1 MSLQDIYK
9 KAGVVMKPAAMK
21 IGKLYSQQPH
31 SGAGDFNFSRADGV
45 QTRINKH
52 GLIETVANNEPRLSY
67 DIVDGKVSDCP
78 HLLLEPSRSNYL
90 QRAEEFSNSYWT
102 KYNSSI
108 SPDETVAPDGAV
120 AADKLVENTVNT
132 QHEMGRAFGF
142 TSGVTYTVS
151 VFAKSSERNLQIRGG
166 NTNTFPANSN
176 FDLSNGTIQST
187 SLGTAYIE
195 DYGNGWYR
203 CVVKATAAASSTT
216 NVNFRLV
223 EGSSSTYTGDG
234 SSGVFLWGVQNEIGL
249 YPTSYIPTE
258 GSSETRFVDSCS
270 KENLPN
276 DVINASYPFTMY
288 VEGTYNGQLS
298 TLLSFLNKDSSQEF
312 FLIYINN
319 NEVFLSARSNGTI
332 ERIESG
338 INLIKGQKYKIAVT
352 MNSATSGKICVNGN
366 SVTVRNNFS
375 SQIQNSDITDLLI
388 GQERIVSDGGIRSSV
403 SGVEL
408 YNTALTDTELQKLTS

>member
-1 MSLQDIYK
+1 
-9 KAGVVMKPAAMK
+9 MKPAAMK
-21 IGKLYSQQPH
+21 NGKLYSQQPH

-120 AADKLVENTVNT
+120 TADKLVENTVNT

-234 SSGVFLWGVQNEIGL
+234 SSGVFLWGAQSEIGL
-249 YPTSYIPTE
+249 YPTSYIPTSGSTEARQADACNGSGNSETFNDSEGVFFVEIQALEE
-258 GSSETRFVDSCS
+258 GSSASRRITLSDESTNNRLLIETDESTGAFKFFIAGSGTVRTIATSTGNTQTDINKLAIGYDGVNAKAYINGTQVGSITNATTRTGIDTIDIADWNGTSQVYYGKI
-270 KENLPN
+270 KELT
-276 DVINASYPFTMY
+276 VIN
-288 VEGTYNGQLS
+288 E
-298 TLLSFLNKDSSQEF
+298 
-312 FLIYINN
+312 
-319 NEVFLSARSNGTI
+319 
-332 ERIESG
+332 
-338 INLIKGQKYKIAVT
+338 
-352 MNSATSGKICVNGN
+352 
-366 SVTVRNNFS
+366 
-375 SQIQNSDITDLLI
+375 
-388 GQERIVSDGGIRSSV
+388 
-403 SGVEL
+403 
-408 YNTALTDTELQKLTS
+408 ALTDEQLQLLTTP

>member
-9 KAGVVMKPAAMK
+9 NAGVVMKPAAMK
-21 IGKLYSQQPH
+21 NGKLYSQQPH

-120 AADKLVENTVNT
+120 TADKLVENTVNT

-142 TSGVTYTVS
+142 TSGVTYLVS

-187 SLGTAYIE
+187 SLGAAYIE

-203 CVVKATAAASSTT
+203 CIVKATAAASSTT

-249 YPTSYIPTE
+249 YPTSYIPTSGSTE
-258 GSSETRFVDSCS
+258 TRQDDICNGSGNSETFNDSEGVLYAELEALVDNDVSNRYISIANSAGTNFVAIQYRTSGSNFRIYQNGVGSS
-270 KENLPN
+270 N
-276 DVINASYPFTMY
+276 
-288 VEGTYNGQLS
+288 
-298 TLLSFLNKDSSQEF
+298 
-312 FLIYINN
+312 LIY
-319 NEVFLSARSNGTI
+319 FT
-332 ERIESG
+332 
-338 INLIKGQKYKIAVT
+338 NLDLTDNLKIAVKYGA
-352 MNSATSGKICVNGN
+352 SASDYVLYVNGVKKTIK
-366 SVTVRNNFS
+366 SSFVAESMSGLSELKFLYGSGSAPWYGKAKELTVIN
-375 SQIQNSDITDLLI
+375 
-388 GQERIVSDGGIRSSV
+388 E
-403 SGVEL
+403 
-408 YNTALTDTELQKLTS
+408 ALTDEQLQLLTTP